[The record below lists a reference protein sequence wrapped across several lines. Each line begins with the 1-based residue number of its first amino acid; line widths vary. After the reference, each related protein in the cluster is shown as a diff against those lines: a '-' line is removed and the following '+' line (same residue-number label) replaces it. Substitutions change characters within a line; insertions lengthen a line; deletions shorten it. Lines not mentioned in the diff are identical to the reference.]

1 MRVKR
6 RAVRLDE
13 AAEGVL
19 IASAGSSN
27 RRSGPSDVVEPSR
40 LVTAE
45 ARCRGLRTTLERA
58 RAVLPMDLEMRDRL
72 LDQHHVRVPLV
83 VAATRRL
90 AGVLR
95 VGLPPDHGSATRTK
109 RDREYG

>member
-1 MRVKR
+1 MRMKR

-40 LVTAE
+40 LGATE
-45 ARCRGLRTTLERA
+45 RCRWLRTTLDRA
-58 RAVLPMDLEMRDRL
+58 RAVLPVDVEMRDRL
-72 LDQHHVRVPLV
+72 FDRHHVRVPLGF
-83 VAATRRL
+83 AATRRL

-95 VGLPPDHGSATRTK
+95 VGLPPDHGSASRTESH
-109 RDREYG
+109 RGYG